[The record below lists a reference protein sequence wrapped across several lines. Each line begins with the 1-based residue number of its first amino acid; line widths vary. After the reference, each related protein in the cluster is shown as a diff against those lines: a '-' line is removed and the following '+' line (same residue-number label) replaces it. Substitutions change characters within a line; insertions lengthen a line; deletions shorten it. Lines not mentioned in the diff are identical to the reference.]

1 MLYKT
6 ANAWKNKLWAIFFTK
21 KDQSCHFINFENVMQ
36 FLTFPKRYQQQ
47 WNLETLT
54 IPCIIKNLWKANLTM
69 PPSFV
74 QEFTKK
80 LCIYKNILWFDQ
92 INLEEG
98 KLTFNYC
105 MKIFS
110 HFSNYRRLE

>member
-1 MLYKT
+1 MKLGNTNYTLY
-6 ANAWKNKLWAIFFTK
+6 NKIL
-21 KDQSCHFINFENVMQ
+21 
-36 FLTFPKRYQQQ
+36 L
-47 WNLETLT
+47 
-54 IPCIIKNLWKANLTM
+54 KANLTM

-98 KLTFNYC
+98 
-105 MKIFS
+105 
-110 HFSNYRRLE
+110 